1 MSLIRFGM
9 KKISFFN
16 GLLILFA
23 SLQIVACQNEDDKTL
38 LTPDGKV
45 DVSKAVQF
53 KVNFADYNA
62 DEQIKSSRAGNTT
75 NDTIS
80 RQFVELENGLVA
92 DIVIKKDRKPSPKPV
107 ATRALEN
114 GSYTMLAYKNGTL
127 LDSLKGTVSG
137 GTFTV
142 SDSRDGMGLGVGTY
156 DFILYNDKV
165 TRNGNKLFVKRE
177 NMETALIGQTQYT
190 VTASPQKQQ
199 VDFVMKHAAARLSIY
214 LEIPNYEHYEIQ
226 RPYDIQKADFI
237 SLPSTGITSV
247 ASYDPATDNWS
258 TDENKEY
265 EHKDISKY
273 GQTYYYFLPS
283 TDFSK
288 VGVRAR
294 EGKLFRMD
302 LTAHP
307 IQFPLF
313 RNSTILSANGSYSA
327 FVQVHPKYYYLMS
340 DGTIG
345 LLDKTIKYGGTK
357 TPIGIVLSRSKR
369 LAIAVGPIP
378 GYTSDSHITGKWQ
391 TIDNPVGWSN
401 SHQIFNSKV
410 YPSGN
415 LFSALN
421 DLDGEHNTWDAS
433 ASKDGVT
440 IKANEKEKFPAF
452 YAAAHYGE
460 KLAQRGVH
468 LTNGMENKRWFLP
481 SVGEMAYAYRVL
493 GFGEDNSFPG
503 GSSYKALWY
512 YSLWKGAFIDVDG
525 ADYSTDGAVYFF
537 TSTQYDN
544 GYAGMIIF
552 RDQEMEFGDWPTD
565 KSQEIRPFVHY

>member
-1 MSLIRFGM
+1 
-9 KKISFFN
+9 
-16 GLLILFA
+16 
-23 SLQIVACQNEDDKTL
+23 
-38 LTPDGKV
+38 
-45 DVSKAVQF
+45 
-53 KVNFADYNA
+53 
-62 DEQIKSSRAGNTT
+62 
-75 NDTIS
+75 
-80 RQFVELENGLVA
+80 
-92 DIVIKKDRKPSPKPV
+92 
-107 ATRALEN
+107 
-114 GSYTMLAYKNGTL
+114 
-127 LDSLKGTVSG
+127 
-137 GTFTV
+137 
-142 SDSRDGMGLGVGTY
+142 
-156 DFILYNDKV
+156 
-165 TRNGNKLFVKRE
+165 
-177 NMETALIGQTQYT
+177 
-190 VTASPQKQQ
+190 
-199 VDFVMKHAAARLSIY
+199 
-214 LEIPNYEHYEIQ
+214 
-226 RPYDIQKADFI
+226 
-237 SLPSTGITSV
+237 
-247 ASYDPATDNWS
+247 
-258 TDENKEY
+258 
-265 EHKDISKY
+265 
-273 GQTYYYFLPS
+273 
-283 TDFSK
+283 
-288 VGVRAR
+288 
-294 EGKLFRMD
+294 MD

-369 LAIAVGPIP
+369 LAIAVGPT
-378 GYTSDSHITGKWQ
+378 YYDDSHIIGEWQ
-391 TIDNPVGWSN
+391 TIDKPVGWSSN

-460 KLAQRGVH
+460 KLAQKGIH

-512 YSLWKGAFIDVDG
+512 GSLWKRAFYDVDG
-525 ADYSTDGAVYFF
+525 VRYSTTDAVYFF
-537 TSTQYDN
+537 TSTQYDS
-544 GYAGMIIF
+544 GGAGMIIF
-552 RDQEMEFGDWPTD
+552 RNEEMEFSAWPTNQ
-565 KSQEIRPFVHY
+565 SREIRPFVHY

>member
-1 MSLIRFGM
+1 M
-9 KKISFFN
+9 KKRSFFY

-23 SLQIVACQNEDDKTL
+23 SLQILACQNEDDKTL

-53 KVNFADYNA
+53 KVNFADFNA
-62 DEQIKSSRAGNTT
+62 DEQIKSSRAGNAT
-75 NDTIS
+75 NDTVS

-114 GSYTMLAYKNGTL
+114 GSYTMLAYKNDIL

-142 SDSRDGMGLGVGTY
+142 SDSREGMGLGVGTY

-177 NMETALIGQTQYT
+177 NMETALLGRTQYT

-214 LEIPNYEHYEIQ
+214 LDIPRYGPMLNTYG
-226 RPYDIQKADFI
+226 IQKADFI

-265 EHKDISKY
+265 EHKDIAIK
-273 GQTYYYFLPS
+273 GNTYYYFLPS

-302 LTAHP
+302 LAAHP
-307 IQFPLF
+307 IQFSLF

-327 FVQVHPKYYYLMS
+327 FVRVRPKVYYLMS

-345 LLDKTIKYGGTK
+345 LLDKTTRFGGTK

-369 LAIAVGPIP
+369 LAVGLWRANTP
-378 GYTSDSHITGKWQ
+378 YTSLAWQ
-391 TIDNPVGWSN
+391 TVDKYYYNI
-401 SHQIFNSKV
+401 IYNSKV
-410 YPSGN
+410 YPVAN

-440 IKANEKEKFPAF
+440 IKANEKEYFPAF

-460 KLAQRGVH
+460 LLASSFH
-468 LTNGMENKRWFLP
+468 LTNGMENKKWFLP

-503 GSSYKALWY
+503 GSSYEATWYYALWK
-512 YSLWKGAFIDVDG
+512 SAFFDAGVT
-525 ADYSTDGAVYFF
+525 DYSSSDIYYFF

-544 GYAGMIIF
+544 GVAGLIIF
-552 RDQEMEFGDWPTD
+552 NHGSMEFSWSYT
-565 KSQEIRPFVHY
+565 KYQYEVLPFVHY